1 MHLDTTE
8 LTDFQDDR
16 FSFYSMSEIYPCK
29 ECPETFSKAFKFR
42 NQQKTH
48 SGEKPYPCTVCHRH
62 IPVKNVERH
71 FLKHVDWCEELS
83 LKGARCRRAQLYVRN
98 RSKWNNFY
106 TFILK
111 NITQQINP
119 DCFLPLSGEFLT
131 KKYISHLSKLVTMS
145 SGKIV

>member
-1 MHLDTTE
+1 MYFV
-8 LTDFQDDR
+8 LT
-16 FSFYSMSEIYPCK
+16 K
-29 ECPETFSKAFKFR
+29 E
-42 NQQKTH
+42 
-48 SGEKPYPCTVCHRH
+48 SGGYEEVF
-62 IPVKNVERH
+62 PVIK
-71 FLKHVDWCEELS
+71 ELS
-83 LKGARCRRAQLYVRN
+83 LKGARSRRAQLYVRN